1 MLVEHRRRESEDP
14 DEGMSQSSEGVRRV
28 SLVREEGYR
37 FRVRFDRA
45 GIPDLIT
52 DETAPVGKD
61 EGPSPSRLLGTAVGN
76 CLAASLLFC
85 LTKARLDVKGLE
97 ADVDVELGRNE
108 AGRLR
113 IRRLEVQLRPRW
125 TAEVA
130 EKAQRCLGIFEDFC
144 LVTQA
149 VRHGVPVD
157 VRIDGVTLPTADSG
171 GNP

>member
-1 MLVEHRRRESEDP
+1 
-14 DEGMSQSSEGVRRV
+14 MSQSVEQGRHVT
-28 SLVREEGYR
+28 LVREEGYR
-37 FRVRFDRA
+37 FRVRFDSDR
-45 GIPDLIT
+45 IPDLIT
-52 DETAPVGKD
+52 DETAPIGKD
-61 EGPSPSRLLGTAVGN
+61 EGPSPSRLLAAAVGH

-85 LTKARLDVKGLE
+85 LTKARLSVEGLE
-97 ADVDVELGRNE
+97 ADVDVQMTRNE

-113 IRRLEVQLRPRW
+113 IGNLGVQLRPRW

-157 VRIDGVTLPTADSG
+157 VRVDGVPVPAKNSG
-171 GNP
+171 GNA